1 MSEFSDMLERAKL
14 NSIIGYLMY
23 GTEDSLVED
32 RGTYEERIKNAY
44 DKIFGTLEEMF
55 PSANK
60 DNDKLFGA
68 IMDFS
73 ITHNEVYLEM
83 GIILGIQMYKNLEQQ
98 PYLDLTNIQTIIK
111 DTVSADMKREYA
123 NEWK

>member
-1 MSEFSDMLERAKL
+1 MSEFSNMLERVRL

-23 GTEDSLVED
+23 GTEDSVVED

-68 IMDFS
+68 VMDFS

-83 GIILGIQMYKNLEQQ
+83 GIIVGIQMYKNLEQQ

-111 DTVSADMKREYA
+111 DTVSADMKRENA
-123 NEWK
+123 NE

>member
-1 MSEFSDMLERAKL
+1 MSEFSDMLERVRL

-23 GTEDSLVED
+23 GTEDSVVED

-44 DKIFGTLEEMF
+44 DKIFGTLEDML

-60 DNDKLFGA
+60 HNDKLFGA
-68 IMDFS
+68 VMNFS

-83 GIILGIQMYKNLEQQ
+83 GIIVGIQMCKNLEQQ
-98 PYLDLTNIQTIIK
+98 QILDLANIQAIIE
-111 DTVSADMKREYA
+111 DTVSADIKREKA
-123 NEWK
+123 NE

>member
-1 MSEFSDMLERAKL
+1 MSEFRDMLERVKF

-23 GTEDSLVED
+23 GTEDSVVED

-44 DKIFGTLEEMF
+44 DKIFGTLEDMF

-68 IMDFS
+68 VMDFS
-73 ITHNEVYLEM
+73 ITHNKVYLEM
-83 GIILGIQMYKNLEQQ
+83 GIIVGIQMYKNLEQQ
-98 PYLDLTNIQTIIK
+98 TYLDLTNIQTIIK
-111 DTVSADMKREYA
+111 DMLSADMKRENA
-123 NEWK
+123 NE

>member
-1 MSEFSDMLERAKL
+1 MSEFSDMLERVKF

-23 GTEDSLVED
+23 GTEDSVVED

-44 DKIFGTLEEMF
+44 DKIFGTLEDMF

-68 IMDFS
+68 VMDFS
-73 ITHNEVYLEM
+73 ITHNKVYLEM
-83 GIILGIQMYKNLEQQ
+83 GIIVGIQMYKNLEQQ

-111 DTVSADMKREYA
+111 DTVSADMKRENA

>member
-1 MSEFSDMLERAKL
+1 MSEFSDMLERVKF

-23 GTEDSLVED
+23 GTEDSVVED

-44 DKIFGTLEEMF
+44 DKIFGTLEDMF

-68 IMDFS
+68 VMDFS
-73 ITHNEVYLEM
+73 ITHNKVYLEM
-83 GIILGIQMYKNLEQQ
+83 GIIVGIQMYKNLEQQ

-111 DTVSADMKREYA
+111 DMLSADMKRENA

>member
-1 MSEFSDMLERAKL
+1 MSEFSDMLERVKF

-23 GTEDSLVED
+23 GTEDSVVED

-44 DKIFGTLEEMF
+44 DKIFGTLEDMF

-68 IMDFS
+68 VMDFS
-73 ITHNEVYLEM
+73 ITHNKVYLEM
-83 GIILGIQMYKNLEQQ
+83 GIIVGIQMYKNLEQQ
-98 PYLDLTNIQTIIK
+98 PYLDLTNI
-111 DTVSADMKREYA
+111 
-123 NEWK
+123 

>member
-1 MSEFSDMLERAKL
+1 MSEFSDMLERVKF

-23 GTEDSLVED
+23 GTEDSVVED

-44 DKIFGTLEEMF
+44 DKIFGTLEDMF

-68 IMDFS
+68 VMDFS
-73 ITHNEVYLEM
+73 ITHNKVYLEM
-83 GIILGIQMYKNLEQQ
+83 GIIVGIQMYKNLEQQ

-111 DTVSADMKREYA
+111 DTVSADMKRENA
-123 NEWK
+123 NE